1 MDYGQSSKRAVDLR
15 PSAIGERVWKFP
27 RMSLCQ
33 RKESQQCILE
43 VEKEDRHRTLTPAT
57 HTPREDCLPGS
68 FESKWEVMHPLGQC
82 LVMVYLEPSIMEALP
97 SIPFGREV
105 SCLSPL

>member
-1 MDYGQSSKRAVDLR
+1 MW
-15 PSAIGERVWKFP
+15 SALFGTKPHLLLFSVHPGDGVP
-27 RMSLCQ
+27 RREPNIALSPP
-33 RKESQQCILE
+33 
-43 VEKEDRHRTLTPAT
+43 LTPQKIM
-57 HTPREDCLPGS
+57 LPGS

-97 SIPFGREV
+97 SILPFGREV